1 MSMMLP
7 LMPFSLTFRP
17 TFLTESINLLVPPPV
32 TPTTEEVTPDTFPRA
47 EVVTSDRA
55 VELARLY
62 TAEAAEENSPR
73 AVAMVGDSSSSSSSS
88 SVEHSPSSYSSLLSF
103 WLA

>member
-7 LMPFSLTFRP
+7 LIPFSLTFRP
-17 TFLTESINLLVPPPV
+17 TFLTESINPVLVALAV
-32 TPTTEEVTPDTFPRA
+32 TPTTEEVTPDTLSSTA
-47 EVVTSDRA
+47 EVVTPDNV

-73 AVAMVGDSSSSSSSS
+73 AVVMVGDSSSSSS
-88 SVEHSPSSYSSLLSF
+88 
-103 WLA
+103 